1 MTVIVRLIPTKNSF
15 LYKFLA
21 AEEKKEEVAAPPVE
35 DTGDVDDLVCIFGF
49 LNVILKQ
56 MLYITQYFSVCVSN
70 NLRGPLRT
78 VITSLVLHLI
88 FSLPVQLDMM

>member
-1 MTVIVRLIPTKNSF
+1 MV
-15 LYKFLA
+15 
-21 AEEKKEEVAAPPVE
+21 AEEKKEEVAAPPAE
-35 DTGDVDDLVCIFGF
+35 DTGDVDDLVCILGF

-56 MLYITQYFSVCVSN
+56 MLYFSVCVSN